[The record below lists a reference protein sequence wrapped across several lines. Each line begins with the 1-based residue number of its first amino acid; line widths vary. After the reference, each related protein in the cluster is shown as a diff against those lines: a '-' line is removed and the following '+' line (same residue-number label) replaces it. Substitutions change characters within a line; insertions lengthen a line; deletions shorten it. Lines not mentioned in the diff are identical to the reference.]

1 MGHIFIG
8 LAQSSRLMCALCSEN
23 IRQLKKRSQLR
34 SKIGLYGEK
43 RVVAFPN
50 FPRRFRERVGQ
61 FSHGPKQQLH
71 FSYQEEKNWQL
82 LPTTYLVS
90 FRSPEGYCNHT
101 VQWEEKRVIT
111 NYLQEPTFCEVLACL
126 LQKHML
132 AFSEGKFE
140 AYLL

>member
-1 MGHIFIG
+1 M
-8 LAQSSRLMCALCSEN
+8 CSEN

-71 FSYQEEKNWQL
+71 FSYQEGKNWQL

-90 FRSPEGYCNHT
+90 CRGPEGCWNHSVGRKQGT
-101 VQWEEKRVIT
+101 VRPRDPRPQAARTLTMHVFEWGQKNLRCT
-111 NYLQEPTFCEVLACL
+111 NLC
-126 LQKHML
+126 
-132 AFSEGKFE
+132 SENLKLHGFLMFLPLS
-140 AYLL
+140 Y